1 LSEKN
6 VRAQEGMKP
15 VLLVPKF
22 IGVWR
27 LAKCFLF
34 DLAYTVLAPRTFSL
48 LNLLV
53 TFRFYALLI

>member
-6 VRAQEGMKP
+6 VRAQEDMNN
-15 VLLVPKF
+15 VLSIPKF

-27 LAKCFLF
+27 LAKCFIF
-34 DLAYTVLAPRTFSL
+34 DLAYTVLAPRIFSL

>member
-1 LSEKN
+1 MAKVEL
-6 VRAQEGMKP
+6 RAQEDMNN

-27 LAKCFLF
+27 LAKCFIF
-34 DLAYTVLAPRTFSL
+34 DLAYTVLALRTFSL

>member
-1 LSEKN
+1 MSESN
-6 VRAQEGMKP
+6 LRAQEDMKP
-15 VLLVPKF
+15 VLSIPKF

-27 LAKCFLF
+27 SAKCFLF
-34 DLAYTVLAPRTFSL
+34 ALADSVLAPRIFSL